1 MCAKLNSL
9 FDSEIK
15 VDFVTQ
21 VLKQVIN
28 IKATSP
34 NYILEFRNTK
44 PHLLQVYLN
53 RNCQLKINSVKL
65 LVIFL
70 NHNLSPI
77 NELLVVRL
85 KCICVVNNS
94 FFVKPNR
101 KLQIITILWIEAK
114 FSHTKKTQRKQ
125 IGPLQYFRVFKNKH
139 ICLGKKTFGFKI
151 RMERISQ
158 YIRKVLLCW
167 TTCCWGWRVFEA
179 KQTWILNGDR
189 KFTWKI

>member
-77 NELLVVRL
+77 NELPVVRL

-101 KLQIITILWIEAK
+101 KLQIITVLWIEAK
-114 FSHTKKTQRKQ
+114 FSHTKKPQCKQ
-125 IGPLQYFRVFKNKH
+125 IGHLQYFRAFKNKH
-139 ICLGKKTFGFKI
+139 ICLGKKL
-151 RMERISQ
+151 S
-158 YIRKVLLCW
+158 VL
-167 TTCCWGWRVFEA
+167 R
-179 KQTWILNGDR
+179 
-189 KFTWKI
+189 